1 MKIKPMSKTIKQ
13 IADELGVSKQA
24 VHQKRKSK
32 SLSTALQPFT
42 STVDGV
48 IYISVD
54 GENILKQAFDKKHSK
69 QVDDNKSSTVDSCV
83 DDNIYSIL
91 KETIDNLKQ
100 QLEIKDKQI
109 TELQKLL
116 DQQQQLQFNQQKSIP
131 VMTEKLSL
139 WNKIFKKKNR

>member
-1 MKIKPMSKTIKQ
+1 MSKTIKQ

-32 SLSTALQPFT
+32 TLSTALQPFT
-42 STVDGV
+42 SIVDGV
-48 IYISVD
+48 IYISID
-54 GENILKQAFDKKHSK
+54 GEKLLKQAFNKNNNK
-69 QVDDNKSSTVDSCV
+69 QVDDNKSSTVDSNV

-109 TELQKLL
+109 SELQKLL

-139 WNKIFKKKNR
+139 WKRIFNKKQIS

>member
-1 MKIKPMSKTIKQ
+1 MILISKTIKQ

-54 GENILKQAFDKKHSK
+54 GENILKQAFSKNNCKH
-69 QVDDNKSSTVDSCV
+69 VDDNKPSTVDSCV
-83 DDNIYSIL
+83 DGNIYNIL
-91 KETIDNLKQ
+91 KQTIDTLKQ
-100 QLEIKDKQI
+100 QLEVKDKQI

-116 DQQQQLQFNQQKSIP
+116 DQQQQLQRQQQSIP
-131 VMTEKLSL
+131 VIAQKLSFWKRIL
-139 WNKIFKKKNR
+139 KKR